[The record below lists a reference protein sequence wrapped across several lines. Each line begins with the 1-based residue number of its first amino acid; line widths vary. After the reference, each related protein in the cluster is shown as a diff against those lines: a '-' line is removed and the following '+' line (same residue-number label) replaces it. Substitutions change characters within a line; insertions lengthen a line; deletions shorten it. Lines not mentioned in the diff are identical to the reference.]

1 MKAQQIFS
9 VFFVTVIKHR
19 AKVWKD
25 DEMIIQGKEMSKTN
39 ETLVTSFKST

>member
-1 MKAQQIFS
+1 MKAQEIS
-9 VFFVTVIKHR
+9 FVTVIKDR
-19 AKVWKD
+19 AKVWKGQ